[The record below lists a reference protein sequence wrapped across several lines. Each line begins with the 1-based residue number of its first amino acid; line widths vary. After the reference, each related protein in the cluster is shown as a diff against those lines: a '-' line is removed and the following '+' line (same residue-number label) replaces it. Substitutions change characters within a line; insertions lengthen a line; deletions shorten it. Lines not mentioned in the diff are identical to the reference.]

1 MSVVQAVSIDYVHE
15 EIHEG
20 KHYTCSYSKAISAG
34 SVLAIVV
41 TTPAS
46 KDVHFTAGFQ
56 SSLSGTLIF
65 AQNTTYSAG
74 SALTVWNNKLSSSDN
89 SGCTFVGTPT
99 ITTYGTAI
107 STIVIGTNDK
117 QTPIGGG
124 MESRSEYI
132 LATSSTYVIYFTAN
146 ATSTY
151 SSINATFYVEG

>member
-1 MSVVQAVSIDYVHE
+1 MGVVNAVSIDYVHE

-20 KHYTCSYSKAISAG
+20 KHYVCSYSKAISAG
-34 SVLAIVV
+34 SVLAVV
-41 TTPAS
+41 FTTPSAKS
-46 KDVHFTAGFQ
+46 IHFSAGFQ

-65 AQNTTYSAG
+65 GQNATYSAG
-74 SALTVWNNKLSSSDN
+74 SALTVWNNKRSDADN
-89 SGCTFVGTPT
+89 SKCVVVGTPT

-124 MESRSEYI
+124 MESRNEFI

-151 SSINATFYVEG
+151 TSLNTAFYVEG